1 MQYSSNYGFVS
12 AAQADADARSSFIVR
27 TYLHLFGALASFV
40 GLLVL
45 WFVTPVA
52 ELVLSI
58 FTLGKLGMLLFLG
71 AFMGA
76 SMLADRWARSDTSPA
91 MQYVGLGLYTVAES
105 LIFIPLIYLALV
117 ATAQGDTMI
126 LPKAGMV
133 TMMMFGSLTGIV
145 LITRKDFSFLRGV
158 LLFAGVAAMVIV
170 VMSILFGF
178 TLGAVFSYAMI
189 ALACG
194 YILYHT
200 SNVLHE
206 YRTDQHVSAALALF
220 SSVTLLLYYVLRL
233 FLSRRS

>member
-12 AAQADADARSSFIVR
+12 TAQADSDARAAFIVR
-27 TYLHLFGALASFV
+27 TYVHLFGALAAFV
-40 GLLVL
+40 GLLGL

-58 FTLGKLGMLLFLG
+58 FQLGRLGMLLFLG

-76 SMLADRWARSDTSPA
+76 SWVADRWARNATSPA

-105 LIFIPLIYLALV
+105 LIFIPLVALALI
-117 ATAQGDTMI
+117 ATAEGDTMI

-145 LITRKDFSFLRGV
+145 LLTRKDFSFLRSI
-158 LLFAGVAAMVIV
+158 LLFAGVASMVIV

-178 TLGAVFSYAMI
+178 TLGAAFSYAMI

-194 YILYHT
+194 YILFHT

-233 FLSRRS
+233 FLSRRN